1 MPRPLPIRPNAN
13 KKIWRE
19 TDLERLVRIQKGR
32 CYYCGD
38 MMMESHGAGS
48 LRDPTID
55 HKQPRSSK
63 GKDDPSN
70 YAAACLGCNQEKGS
84 LDENEYRLL
93 KAMRIF
99 MPWSRQEFSDRVLG
113 SYKVVDVRDDF
124 FAPFRFAKKDLVRD
138 RKKGEPRLIKRR
150 KRRIMISW
158 AALFRSLFF
167 SKKGGRNRP
176 AFSRKKTDGKASS
189 G

>member
-1 MPRPLPIRPNAN
+1 
-13 KKIWRE
+13 
-19 TDLERLVRIQKGR
+19 
-32 CYYCGD
+32 
-38 MMMESHGAGS
+38 
-48 LRDPTID
+48 
-55 HKQPRSSK
+55 
-63 GKDDPSN
+63 
-70 YAAACLGCNQEKGS
+70 
-84 LDENEYRLL
+84 
-93 KAMRIF
+93 
-99 MPWSRQEFSDRVLG
+99 VLG
-113 SYKVVDVRDDF
+113 AYKIVDVQDDF

-176 AFSRKKTDGKASS
+176 AFSRKKTDGKTPS